1 MDGLPRR
8 GTNMTRLQWRDEYS
22 IGIADIDYEHR
33 ELIGLINDLI
43 DGIAEDSADAVMDHL
58 GEIYARIAA
67 HFALEEKIMR
77 ERNYDQYA
85 DHKADHDRLLDAIR
99 DIMDEYDDDAS
110 LDNDEFVD
118 RLDHWFTDH
127 FRTKDA
133 RMHKQLST
141 A

>member
-1 MDGLPRR
+1 MAGSPRPAE
-8 GTNMTRLQWRDEYS
+8 NMTRLQWRDEYS
-22 IGIADIDYEHR
+22 IGIADVDYEHR

-43 DGIAEDSADAVMDHL
+43 GRITEGSGGDVPDYL

-77 ERNYDQYA
+77 ERKYDQYA
-85 DHKADHDRLLDAIR
+85 DHKADHDRLLEAIR
-99 DIMDEYDDDAS
+99 DIMDEYDDGAA

-133 RMHKQLST
+133 RMHKRLS
-141 A
+141 AA

>member
-1 MDGLPRR
+1 
-8 GTNMTRLQWRDEYS
+8 MTRLQWRDEYS